1 LNRMWITFDLSL
13 LFAIVGFIILFVQYL
28 MVEIWFEVEDL
39 HHETFALSSF
49 NLAIGIFI
57 GTLTEIKQR

>member
-1 LNRMWITFDLSL
+1 MWITFDLSL

-49 NLAIGIFI
+49 TLAIGILI
-57 GTLTEIKQR
+57 GTHPN

>member
-1 LNRMWITFDLSL
+1 MLIAFGLSL
-13 LFAIVGFIILFVQYL
+13 LFAFVGFIILFDQFS
-28 MVEIWFEVEDL
+28 MFEIWFEVKDL